1 MIKGQAMLKTQKEQL
16 SSLMDGDQ
24 CDVSF
29 INTMTNDDELVKCWH
44 RYHIV
49 RDTMQDKLSEY
60 SLTFDITERVANA
73 IALDDLFD
81 QAATSQVS
89 MTKNKNFYWI
99 KIKDTISR
107 LSQVGLAACVTLGII
122 AGVQYQQNSVNDS
135 SMPILNTVP
144 IGVNV
149 SPVGGTASEQQNYQL
164 PKESM
169 DQQLDQQEYN
179 KIRLFI
185 QDYELQKR
193 LNVQ

>member
-1 MIKGQAMLKTQKEQL
+1 MIKGQTMLKTQKEQL

-29 INTMTNDDELVKCWH
+29 INTMTNDDELFKCWH

-49 RDTMQDKLSEY
+49 RDTIQDKLSEC

-81 QAATSQVS
+81 QATTSQVP
-89 MTKNKNFYWI
+89 MIKNKNLYWI

-122 AGVQYQQNSVNDS
+122 AGVQYQQNSVNDN

-149 SPVGGTASEQQNYQL
+149 SPVGGTSSEQQNYQL
-164 PKESM
+164 QKESM
-169 DQQLDQQEYN
+169 NQQLDQQEYN